1 MSYEQYFRA
10 AISVLLLNQTASFET
25 IHLWHGDV
33 EDNDVGMQSL
43 DLVDGLGTIR
53 CFPYDYPIAPSLEKS
68 PKPLPNDRMI
78 VHQQDANSHKLV
90 NSLMRHR
97 ADPTGLTAN
106 FEFS

>member
-1 MSYEQYFRA
+1 
-10 AISVLLLNQTASFET
+10 
-25 IHLWHGDV
+25 
-33 EDNDVGMQSL
+33 
-43 DLVDGLGTIR
+43 
-53 CFPYDYPIAPSLEKS
+53 LEKS

-78 VHQQDANSHKLV
+78 IHQQDANSHKLV